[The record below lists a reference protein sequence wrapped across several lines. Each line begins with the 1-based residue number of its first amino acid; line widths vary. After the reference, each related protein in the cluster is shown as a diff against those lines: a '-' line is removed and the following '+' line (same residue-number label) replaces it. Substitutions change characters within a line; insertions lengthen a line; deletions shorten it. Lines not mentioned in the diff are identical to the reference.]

1 MKRKRISPIVL
12 VILVPSFLNLML
24 FCAFLIYGVWSTNQP
39 PDWGKPFPEGTQ
51 IIHQTDT
58 HQGFFRRKGVAVRVV
73 QVPED
78 CIRAFGNRLRAEGFT
93 SGHYSVDW
101 ALEELE
107 TIDLAKDILES
118 KYTIHNFDDGAIAF
132 IEEPCSDWEVAVYD
146 LVTGL
151 YCCIEYDE

>member
-1 MKRKRISPIVL
+1 MKKRHFSL
-12 VILVPSFLNLML
+12 SALLGLSLAFFNLML
-24 FCAFLIYGVWSTNQP
+24 FCTFLVYGVWSTNQP
-39 PDWGKPFPEGTQ
+39 PNWGQPFPEGTQ
-51 IIHQTDT
+51 IIQRTDT
-58 HQGFFRRKGVAVRVV
+58 HRGFFRRKGIAVLVV
-73 QVPED
+73 QIPED
-78 CIRAFGNRLRAEGFT
+78 YIREFGNRLRAEGFT
-93 SGHYSVDW
+93 SGHCSVDW